1 MALRARSD
9 RSDPSA
15 PEPPADKAPED
26 RTPNVMDDPGLAD
39 VNAATT
45 WASTDRQASGRTEQR
60 RRLPDLR
67 VAALTPPVIA
77 IRWGALAVG
86 FALASA
92 DVADGDVRVLVFG
105 GIILAYA
112 VFRTL
117 RPIRYED
124 GPGTVWSV
132 LAELAL
138 CVVVV
143 CATGY
148 WESPFVF
155 SLMTAVIAAGFA
167 RGFTFA
173 INCAL
178 GSAAAVAVP
187 YMLGATDSDQ
197 ALRRSAQWAFLLL
210 LVAMVAGYARR
221 IFTESERQQS
231 LALDR
236 LGRLVEANE
245 LLESLHRVAQSLPAS
260 LDLDDVLDSTMIRL
274 HDLMEFDS
282 AVLLVLDET
291 DATWVA
297 ARRDGPKVPSPVPT
311 HRLPPPLRRAMT
323 VTGAVSEPNLLESG
337 GPGLSPS
344 AGAGIYASMRARGS
358 LIGLISVERT
368 VEAPFTARD
377 LELLN
382 RFAEPAALA
391 VDNARWF
398 NRLRTIG
405 ADEERTRIARDL
417 HDRIGQSLA
426 YLAFELDRIVRAA
439 DKGESVRDPLDH
451 LRHDVRGVIG
461 EVRDTLYDLRTD
473 VSEVQDMTS
482 TLKQFLERVSERSGL
497 RVTLR
502 TEERG
507 RLPLLQEREI
517 WRITKEAVANVEKH
531 ARASQLAITWRCDG
545 HRAELVVSDDGVGLG
560 KGQPARLDSYGI
572 IGMRERAASIGARL
586 DFDTNPGGGT
596 AVRVWLDPE

>member
-1 MALRARSD
+1 M
-9 RSDPSA
+9 
-15 PEPPADKAPED
+15 
-26 RTPNVMDDPGLAD
+26 
-39 VNAATT
+39 T

-124 GPGTVWSV
+124 GPGTVWGV

-173 INCAL
+173 INSAL

-187 YMLGATDSDQ
+187 YMLGATESDQ

-323 VTGAVSEPNLLESG
+323 VT
-337 GPGLSPS
+337 
-344 AGAGIYASMRARGS
+344 
-358 LIGLISVERT
+358 
-368 VEAPFTARD
+368 AP
-377 LELLN
+377 
-382 RFAEPAALA
+382 
-391 VDNARWF
+391 
-398 NRLRTIG
+398 
-405 ADEERTRIARDL
+405 
-417 HDRIGQSLA
+417 
-426 YLAFELDRIVRAA
+426 
-439 DKGESVRDPLDH
+439 
-451 LRHDVRGVIG
+451 
-461 EVRDTLYDLRTD
+461 
-473 VSEVQDMTS
+473 
-482 TLKQFLERVSERSGL
+482 
-497 RVTLR
+497 
-502 TEERG
+502 
-507 RLPLLQEREI
+507 
-517 WRITKEAVANVEKH
+517 
-531 ARASQLAITWRCDG
+531 
-545 HRAELVVSDDGVGLG
+545 
-560 KGQPARLDSYGI
+560 
-572 IGMRERAASIGARL
+572 
-586 DFDTNPGGGT
+586 
-596 AVRVWLDPE
+596 

>member
-1 MALRARSD
+1 MALRARQD
-9 RSDPSA
+9 RSERTAPDDESAATETQADASA
-15 PEPPADKAPED
+15 PEVDSSS
-26 RTPNVMDDPGLAD
+26 M
-39 VNAATT
+39 
-45 WASTDRQASGRTEQR
+45 WAFGSRANWGRER

-92 DVADGDVRVLVFG
+92 DVADGDTRTIAFG
-105 GIILAYA
+105 AVILAYA

-117 RPIRYED
+117 RPIRYEE
-124 GPGTVWSV
+124 GPVAVWGV

-143 CATGY
+143 VCTGY

-173 INCAL
+173 INSAL
-178 GSAAAVAVP
+178 GAAGAVAIP
-187 YMLGATDSDQ
+187 YLLSSSDDQ

-236 LGRLVEANE
+236 LGRLTEANE

-274 HDLMEFDS
+274 HDFMECDAS
-282 AVLLVLDET
+282 AILLFDET
-291 DATWVA
+291 DSTWVA
-297 ARRDGPKVPSPVPT
+297 ARRDGVKVPAALPT
-311 HRLPPPLRRAMT
+311 HRLPPPLRRAMGAT
-323 VTGAVSEPNLLESG
+323 TAVTEPNLLEAG

-344 AGAGIYASMRARGS
+344 AGSGIYSALRARGS

-368 VEAPFTARD
+368 NDDAFAARD

-382 RFAEPAALA
+382 RFVEPAALA

-398 NRLRTIG
+398 NRLRTVG

-439 DKGESVRDPLDH
+439 DKGE
-451 LRHDVRGVIG
+451 
-461 EVRDTLYDLRTD
+461 
-473 VSEVQDMTS
+473 
-482 TLKQFLERVSERSGL
+482 
-497 RVTLR
+497 
-502 TEERG
+502 
-507 RLPLLQEREI
+507 
-517 WRITKEAVANVEKH
+517 NV
-531 ARASQLAITWRCDG
+531 ARAPR
-545 HRAELVVSDDGVGLG
+545 
-560 KGQPARLDSYGI
+560 QPPPR
-572 IGMRERAASIGARL
+572 R
-586 DFDTNPGGGT
+586 PG
-596 AVRVWLDPE
+596 RDR

>member
-1 MALRARSD
+1 M
-9 RSDPSA
+9 
-15 PEPPADKAPED
+15 
-26 RTPNVMDDPGLAD
+26 
-39 VNAATT
+39 
-45 WASTDRQASGRTEQR
+45 
-60 RRLPDLR
+60 
-67 VAALTPPVIA
+67 
-77 IRWGALAVG
+77 
-86 FALASA
+86 
-92 DVADGDVRVLVFG
+92 
-105 GIILAYA
+105 
-112 VFRTL
+112 
-117 RPIRYED
+117 
-124 GPGTVWSV
+124 
-132 LAELAL
+132 
-138 CVVVV
+138 
-143 CATGY
+143 
-148 WESPFVF
+148 
-155 SLMTAVIAAGFA
+155 
-167 RGFTFA
+167 
-173 INCAL
+173 
-178 GSAAAVAVP
+178 
-187 YMLGATDSDQ
+187 
-197 ALRRSAQWAFLLL
+197 
-210 LVAMVAGYARR
+210 
-221 IFTESERQQS
+221 
-231 LALDR
+231 
-236 LGRLVEANE
+236 
-245 LLESLHRVAQSLPAS
+245 
-260 LDLDDVLDSTMIRL
+260 
-274 HDLMEFDS
+274 
-282 AVLLVLDET
+282 
-291 DATWVA
+291 
-297 ARRDGPKVPSPVPT
+297 
-311 HRLPPPLRRAMT
+311 
-323 VTGAVSEPNLLESG
+323 SEPNLLESG

-368 VEAPFTARD
+368 AEAPFTARD

-439 DKGESVRDPLDH
+439 DKGENVRDPLDH

-473 VSEVQDMTS
+473 VTEVQDMTS

>member
-1 MALRARSD
+1 
-9 RSDPSA
+9 
-15 PEPPADKAPED
+15 
-26 RTPNVMDDPGLAD
+26 
-39 VNAATT
+39 
-45 WASTDRQASGRTEQR
+45 
-60 RRLPDLR
+60 
-67 VAALTPPVIA
+67 
-77 IRWGALAVG
+77 
-86 FALASA
+86 
-92 DVADGDVRVLVFG
+92 
-105 GIILAYA
+105 
-112 VFRTL
+112 
-117 RPIRYED
+117 
-124 GPGTVWSV
+124 TVWGV

-173 INCAL
+173 INSAL

-187 YMLGATDSDQ
+187 YMLGATESDQ

-221 IFTESERQQS
+221 IFTESERQRS

-297 ARRDGPKVPSPVPT
+297 ARRDGPKVPSPLPT

-368 VEAPFTARD
+368 AEATFTARD

-391 VDNARWF
+391 V
-398 NRLRTIG
+398 
-405 ADEERTRIARDL
+405 
-417 HDRIGQSLA
+417 
-426 YLAFELDRIVRAA
+426 
-439 DKGESVRDPLDH
+439 
-451 LRHDVRGVIG
+451 
-461 EVRDTLYDLRTD
+461 
-473 VSEVQDMTS
+473 
-482 TLKQFLERVSERSGL
+482 
-497 RVTLR
+497 
-502 TEERG
+502 
-507 RLPLLQEREI
+507 
-517 WRITKEAVANVEKH
+517 
-531 ARASQLAITWRCDG
+531 
-545 HRAELVVSDDGVGLG
+545 
-560 KGQPARLDSYGI
+560 
-572 IGMRERAASIGARL
+572 
-586 DFDTNPGGGT
+586 
-596 AVRVWLDPE
+596 

>member
-1 MALRARSD
+1 MPVRPCAA
-9 RSDPSA
+9 SA
-15 PEPPADKAPED
+15 GGCP
-26 RTPNVMDDPGLAD
+26 TF
-39 VNAATT
+39 
-45 WASTDRQASGRTEQR
+45 
-60 RRLPDLR
+60 R

-92 DVADGDVRVLVFG
+92 DVADGDTRIIAFG
-105 GIILAYA
+105 AVILAYA

-117 RPIRYED
+117 RPIRYEE
-124 GPGTVWSV
+124 GPGTVWGV
-132 LAELAL
+132 LGELAL

-143 CATGY
+143 SGTGY

-173 INCAL
+173 INAAL
-178 GSAAAVAVP
+178 GAAAAVAIP
-187 YMLGATDSDQ
+187 YMLSAVPEDQ

-221 IFTESERQQS
+221 IFTESERQQT

-236 LGRLVEANE
+236 LGRLTEANE

-274 HDLMEFDS
+274 QDLMECD
-282 AVLLVLDET
+282 ATALLLLDET
-291 DATWVA
+291 DSTWIAV
-297 ARRDGPKVPSPVPT
+297 RRDGVKVPTPLPT
-311 HRLPPPLRRAMT
+311 HRLPPPLRRAM
-323 VTGAVSEPNLLESG
+323 GATTAVNEPNLLEAG

-344 AGAGIYASMRARGS
+344 CGSGIYSALRARGS
-358 LIGLISVERT
+358 LIGLLSVERNP
-368 VEAPFTARD
+368 EDAFTPRD

-382 RFAEPAALA
+382 RFVEPAALA

-398 NRLRTIG
+398 NRLRTVG

-439 DKGESVRDPLDH
+439 DKGENVREPLDH

-545 HRAELVVSDDGVGLG
+545 RRAELVVSDDGVGLG

-586 DFDTNPGGGT
+586 NFDTNPGGGT

>member
-1 MALRARSD
+1 M
-9 RSDPSA
+9 
-15 PEPPADKAPED
+15 
-26 RTPNVMDDPGLAD
+26 
-39 VNAATT
+39 
-45 WASTDRQASGRTEQR
+45 
-60 RRLPDLR
+60 
-67 VAALTPPVIA
+67 
-77 IRWGALAVG
+77 
-86 FALASA
+86 
-92 DVADGDVRVLVFG
+92 ADGDVRVLVFG

-173 INCAL
+173 INSAL
-178 GSAAAVAVP
+178 GSAAAVAIP
-187 YMLGATDSDQ
+187 YMLGASENDQ

-368 VEAPFTARD
+368 AEAPFTARD

-439 DKGESVRDPLDH
+439 DKGENVRDPLDH
-451 LRHDVRGVIG
+451 LRTDVRGVIG

-482 TLKQFLERVSERSGL
+482 TLKQFLERVSERSGM

>member
-1 MALRARSD
+1 VAEEEN
-9 RSDPSA
+9 P
-15 PEPPADKAPED
+15 
-26 RTPNVMDDPGLAD
+26 
-39 VNAATT
+39 T
-45 WASTDRQASGRTEQR
+45 WAFTERHTWGRGER

-92 DVADGDVRVLVFG
+92 DVADGDTRIIAFG
-105 GIILAYA
+105 AVILAYA

-117 RPIRYED
+117 RPIRYEE
-124 GPGTVWSV
+124 GPGTVWGV
-132 LAELAL
+132 LVELAL
-138 CVVVV
+138 CVFVV

-173 INCAL
+173 INSAL
-178 GSAAAVAVP
+178 GAAAAVAIP
-187 YMLGATDSDQ
+187 YLATASE
-197 ALRRSAQWAFLLL
+197 
-210 LVAMVAGYARR
+210 GE
-221 IFTESERQQS
+221 ESERQQS

-236 LGRLVEANE
+236 LGRLTEANE

-260 LDLDDVLDSTMIRL
+260 LDLEDVLDGTMIRL
-274 HDLMEFDS
+274 RDLMDFDS
-282 AVLLVLDET
+282 AALLLLDET
-291 DATWVA
+291 DATWVT
-297 ARRDGPKVPSPVPT
+297 ARRDGVKVPRPLPT
-311 HRLPPPLRRAMT
+311 HRLPPPLRRAMG
-323 VTGAVSEPNLLESG
+323 VTSGVNEPNLLESG

-344 AGAGIYASMRARGS
+344 AGSGIYAALRARGA

-368 VEAPFTARD
+368 KEDAFAARD

-382 RFAEPAALA
+382 RFVEPAALA

-398 NRLRTIG
+398 NRLRTVG

-439 DKGESVRDPLDH
+439 DKGDEVKESLDS
-451 LRHDVRGVIG
+451 LRNDVRGVIG

-473 VSEVQDMTS
+473 VTEVQDMTT

-507 RLPLLQEREI
+507 RLPLLQEREV
-517 WRITKEAVANVEKH
+517 WRITKEAVANVERH

-572 IGMRERAASIGARL
+572 IGMRERATVFGGELQAGPRADGGFAVSARI
-586 DFDTNPGGGT
+586 PVE
-596 AVRVWLDPE
+596 A